1 MTNWDYETDLL
12 IVGSGAGG
20 MTAALVGK
28 LEGLDSLILEKTEY
42 FGGSTALSGGFV
54 WVPDNYVMAEMGLPD
69 SHEKAALYLKTII
82 GDRVPQEKQEVYL
95 QSSKEMLAYLKEHI
109 QVRFQLTPGYTDYY
123 PELPGGT
130 NGGRG
135 VDTNLGIYFTDYG
148 ALSSFHLAIQQYWW
162 QSPGSHS
169 LSHHWKYHRCL
180 TAALFCERTWAL
192 DLFWFLTRCCSR
204 GYLDLGSPYAES

>member
-1 MTNWDYETDLL
+1 MTNWDDETDLL
-12 IVGSGAGG
+12 VVGSGAGG
-20 MTAALVGK
+20 MTAAIVGN

-54 WVPDNYVMAEMGLPD
+54 WVPDNHVMAEAGLPD

-95 QSSKEMLAYLKEHI
+95 QSSKEMLAYLKEHT

-135 VDTNLGIYFTDYG
+135 VEPTPVNVKKNWGMISIVCDPQFSKPRSG
-148 ALSSFHLAIQQYWW
+148 W
-162 QSPGSHS
+162 
-169 LSHHWKYHRCL
+169 R
-180 TAALFCERTWAL
+180 
-192 DLFWFLTRCCSR
+192 
-204 GYLDLGSPYAES
+204 